1 LLAVIIELSFIAK
14 TELVMVSENICP
26 FIQVLCIEN
35 NWKSSFI

>member
-1 LLAVIIELSFIAK
+1 
-14 TELVMVSENICP
+14 MVSENICP